1 MDCDDDI
8 SFATRSGMLEVR
20 REQDMIKM
28 NFPAEP
34 ATSCEPPNGLAKALG
49 AEILWC
55 GQNRMDHLVEVANE
69 QTLLDLR
76 PDFASLARL
85 DTRGVIVTAAAERD
99 NVDFVSRFFC
109 PVLGIDEDPVTGSAH
124 CCLAPFWAGRLG
136 RDELTGF
143 QASQRGGVVC
153 CEVVCNRVELSG
165 RAVKIFSG
173 TMSAPPAGA

>member
-1 MDCDDDI
+1 
-8 SFATRSGMLEVR
+8 
-20 REQDMIKM
+20 M

-34 ATSCEPPNGLAKALG
+34 ATSCESPNGLAKALG

-55 GQNRMDHLVEVANE
+55 GQNRMDHLVKVATE

-76 PDFASLARL
+76 PDFANLARL

-124 CCLAPFWAGRLG
+124 CCLAPFWAERLG
-136 RDELTGF
+136 RVELTGF
-143 QASQRGGVVC
+143 QASKRGGFVR
-153 CEVVCNRVELSG
+153 CEVIGDRVDLSG
-165 RAVKIFSG
+165 RGVKIFSG
-173 TMSAPPAGA
+173 TMSAQPAGA